1 MRPAHRLDQDK
12 KRINHR
18 RGSEMTAADQH
29 IAVHGALQNVAV
41 VSPLLMLAPRLTFS
55 SSCRDPRA
63 RASGLLS
70 GVLEGSPPTCAAGA
84 KKFQV
89 RGACAVAALQPAG
102 PATRIVPP
110 TTCPTIDLG
119 VWPGVPVSTCHVSAS
134 GTHSIYI

>member
-1 MRPAHRLDQDK
+1 
-12 KRINHR
+12 
-18 RGSEMTAADQH
+18 MTAADQH

-89 RGACAVAALQPAG
+89 RGLAQRQPCSLQGPRRGSFLQQPAPRLTWEFG
-102 PATRIVPP
+102 RVFPCLHVMFQHQVHTRF
-110 TTCPTIDLG
+110 
-119 VWPGVPVSTCHVSAS
+119 
-134 GTHSIYI
+134 IYN